1 MEIEGRKLIST
12 ELNIAPLID
21 VVFLLLIFFMLTST
35 IMEQESIEINL
46 PSSDRSES
54 STSDFT
60 IISISKDSTIYLN
73 GEVIEMARLKKALE
87 SSFSEGSEKS
97 VVLRSDS
104 DLPVQSL
111 VEMMDLISSAGG
123 ENISLA
129 TNRKN

>member
-46 PSSDRSES
+46 PKSDSAERSV
-54 STSDFT
+54 SDLT

-73 GEVIEMARLKKALE
+73 GERVEKAGLKRALE
-87 SSFSEGSEKS
+87 SAFAENADKG

-104 DLPVQSL
+104 DLPVQNL

-123 ENISLA
+123 ANISLA